1 MNKIIT
7 QEIKLGEKT
16 LILEHGRF
24 AEQANSAVVAR
35 MGDTMV
41 LVTVVATPL
50 KMELD
55 YFPLTVDYTM
65 RLYAGGRIKGS
76 RWVKRDGRPTD
87 DEILTCRLIDRSIRP
102 LFPKNYKK
110 EVQVIALVIS
120 ADSEN
125 DPAIL
130 AMAAVS
136 AALAS
141 SGMPWKGPVGS
152 VRVGGAKDGG
162 YIVNPTASEL
172 ESSELDLVLTTN
184 GENIFMI
191 EAGAQQVPEEKIL
204 EALDFGQKE
213 AQKLIDGINEL
224 VKKIG
229 KPKDVYEEK
238 EEIDISSLVEEKF
251 GDKIFQFAKD
261 NASKE
266 GGSSGSE
273 LKAEIIA
280 SVGEENAPYVGAA
293 FDKVMKKKVRQQII
307 SGSRLDGRK
316 LDQVR
321 EITCE
326 TSVLPRTHGSAVFK
340 RGQTQVLSALTL
352 GSPNMSLLLETAE
365 GEQTKH
371 YLHFYNMPPYAS
383 GETGRYGQ
391 PGRREIGHG
400 ALAERALLPVLPAMD
415 KFPYTIQIVSEVMSS
430 NGSTSMASTCGST
443 LSLMDAGVPILAPVS
458 GIAMGLIIEDGKEAV
473 LTDIMGIEDGMGD
486 MDFKVAGTKDGVTAI
501 QLDVKTPLLTLEILT
516 RALEQAKAG
525 RFFILEKMLATIDTP
540 RTNVS
545 QYAPKIVVV
554 KIPVEKIGELIG
566 PGGKNIK
573 KIMAQT
579 GAQLDVEDDGAVTI
593 SGVSPDSVDSAREW
607 IIGMTKEVQ
616 AGEIYEGEVVRMQPF
631 GAFVNILPGKDG
643 LVHVSD
649 MAEEFVKD
657 PYEIVK
663 EGDKIQVRVKEVDDL
678 GRINLSML
686 LDPAKDAEKQS
697 QRNNERSGG
706 ESRGTGSTRFGEAG
720 RGPRRSMGPRRDD
733 RGSSGPR
740 RDSRSSSGSRR
751 EGGEGGPHFPASRF
765 MPNKKRF

>member
-1 MNKIIT
+1 MANKITT
-7 QEIKLGEKT
+7 QEIKLGDKT

-24 AEQANSAVVAR
+24 AEQASSAIIAR

-41 LVTVVATPL
+41 LATVVAAPL
-50 KMELD
+50 KIDLD

-87 DEILTCRLIDRSIRP
+87 EEILTSRLIDRSVRP
-102 LFPKNYKK
+102 LFPKTYKK
-110 EVQVIALVIS
+110 EVQIIAMVLSV
-120 ADSEN
+120 DSEN
-125 DPAIL
+125 DPAVL
-130 AMAAVS
+130 AMSAVS
-136 AALAS
+136 AALATS
-141 SGMPWKGPVGS
+141 DIPWKGPVAS
-152 VRVGGAKDGG
+152 LRVGAKDGT
-162 YIVNPTASEL
+162 YFVNPTDTEMEFSD
-172 ESSELDLVLTTN
+172 LDLVMTTN
-184 GENIFMI
+184 GEHIFMI
-191 EAGAQQVPEEKIL
+191 EAGAHQVPEEKIL
-204 EALDFGQKE
+204 GALAHGQDEAK
-213 AQKLIDGINEL
+213 KVIDGINAL
-224 VKKIG
+224 VKQIG
-229 KPKDVYEEK
+229 KTK
-238 EEIDISSLVEEKF
+238 EEYVESEDLDLAKLVEEKF
-251 GDKIFQFAKD
+251 GDKILQFAKD

-273 LKAEIIA
+273 LKAEIVEA
-280 SVGEENAPYVGAA
+280 VGEEKAAGVGAA
-293 FDKVMKKKVRQQII
+293 FEKVMKKKVRGQIV
-307 SGSRLDGRK
+307 SGTRLDGRK
-316 LDQVR
+316 LDEVR

-326 TSVLPRTHGSAVFK
+326 VGVLPRTHGSAVFK
-340 RGQTQVLSALTL
+340 RGQTQVMSALTL

-365 GEQTKH
+365 GEETKH
-371 YLHFYNMPPYAS
+371 YLHYYNMPPYAS
-383 GETGRYGQ
+383 GETGRFGQ

-400 ALAERALLPVLPAMD
+400 ALAERALLPVIPSQD
-415 KFPYTIQIVSEVMSS
+415 VFPYTIQIVSEVMSS

-486 MDFKVAGTKDGVTAI
+486 MDFKVAGTRDGVTAI

-525 RFFILEKMLATIDTP
+525 RFFIMDKMLAAIEAP
-540 RTNVS
+540 RQSVS
-545 QYAPKIVVV
+545 QYAPKIIII

-579 GAQLDVEDDGAVTI
+579 GAQLDVEDDGSVTI
-593 SGVSPDSVDSAREW
+593 SGVEAESVDRAREW
-607 IIGMTKEVQ
+607 IEGMTKEVQ

-649 MAEEFVKD
+649 MSEGFVKD

-663 EGDKIQVRVKEVDDL
+663 EGDKIQVRVKEIDDL

-686 LDPAKDAEKQS
+686 LDPAKDAEKQA
-697 QRNNERSGG
+697 QRNAERGEQRGG
-706 ESRGTGSTRFGEAG
+706 D
-720 RGPRRSMGPRRDD
+720 RGPRRDMGPRRDD
-733 RGSSGPR
+733 RRSGGGMRSSGPR
-740 RDSRSSSGSRR
+740 RDSRGGGQRR